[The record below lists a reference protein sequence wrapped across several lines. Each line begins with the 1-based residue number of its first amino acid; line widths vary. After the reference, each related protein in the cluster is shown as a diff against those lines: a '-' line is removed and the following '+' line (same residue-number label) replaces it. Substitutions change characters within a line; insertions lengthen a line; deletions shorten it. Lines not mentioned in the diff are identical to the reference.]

1 MKDKNEYKS
10 DCEVC
15 TKLIKEKHRFD
26 YLWKIACVILAA
38 LVIVLSVLYFGGGAI
53 MTETTIQIDNVGNN
67 NEITDNDRTVIIG
80 GGEAISG
87 KIEEPDY
94 TPIIVISVIVGV
106 AILVFGGAII
116 AHNNKKSD

>member
-1 MKDKNEYKS
+1 MEDRNEYKS

-38 LVIVLSVLYFGGGAI
+38 LVIVLSVLYFGSGAI

-67 NEITDNDRTVIIG
+67 NEITDNDGTVIIG

-87 KIEEPDY
+87 KIEKPDY

-116 AHNNKKSD
+116 AHNNKKSN